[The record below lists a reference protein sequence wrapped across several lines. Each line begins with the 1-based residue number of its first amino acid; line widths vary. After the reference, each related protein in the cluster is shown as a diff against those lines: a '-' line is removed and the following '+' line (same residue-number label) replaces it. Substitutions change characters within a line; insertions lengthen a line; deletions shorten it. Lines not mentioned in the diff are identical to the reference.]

1 MKCYVKF
8 LQGISGMTSTVGEPN
23 VFLEFDWLQI
33 IQILQTCHTLFTV
46 DDVLQNVEI
55 WRKHHAVAV
64 LDAVAQIFG
73 DITVEHDN
81 DDMSMFNEDHIDIE
95 MDWEELRDD
104 SSFMSFL
111 RQQLGQMKMEMI
123 AFLKILLS

>member
-1 MKCYVKF
+1 
-8 LQGISGMTSTVGEPN
+8 
-23 VFLEFDWLQI
+23 
-33 IQILQTCHTLFTV
+33 V

>member
-1 MKCYVKF
+1 
-8 LQGISGMTSTVGEPN
+8 MTSTVGVPN
-23 VFLEFDWLQI
+23 VFLEFGWLQI
-33 IQILQTCHTLFTV
+33 IQILQTCHKLFTV

-73 DITVEHDN
+73 DITVEHD
-81 DDMSMFNEDHIDIE
+81 MSMFNEDHIDIE

-104 SSFMSFL
+104 SSFHEFLDSHEFQFDETETTVESNEDGNDSFL
-111 RQQLGQMKMEMI
+111 ENLAVMNEH
-123 AFLKILLS
+123 

>member
-8 LQGISGMTSTVGEPN
+8 LQGISGMTSTVGVQN

-81 DDMSMFNEDHIDIE
+81 DDMSMFNEDRIDIE

-104 SSFMSFL
+104 SSFYYFL